1 MQKIILLTI
10 LVLSLSICHSQ
21 TTKDSVQTT
30 INSMFLAMKTSDTS
44 LLKIC
49 FTDSAI
55 LQTVAV
61 KKDGSTKIKTETV
74 KDFVAQMATI
84 ASGAADEQ
92 IQFGNINIDGALANV
107 WTPYQ
112 FYFNGKFSH
121 CGANNFIMVRTNNKW
136 LIQYI
141 IDTRRKNGCD

>member
-1 MQKIILLTI
+1 MLRYISITVI
-10 LVLSLSICHSQ
+10 CFLSLNITAQ

-30 INSMFLAMKTSDTS
+30 INNMFLAMKTSDTS
-44 LLKIC
+44 LLKTC

-55 LQTVAV
+55 LQTVAI
-61 KKDGSTKIKTETV
+61 KKDGATKIKTETV
-74 KDFVAQMATI
+74 RDFVAQMATI
-84 ASGAADEQ
+84 ANGAADEQ
-92 IQFGNINIDGALANV
+92 IQFGSINIDGALANV
-107 WTPYQ
+107 WTPYK

-121 CGANNFIMVRTNNKW
+121 CGANNFILVRVNNKW

>member
-1 MQKIILLTI
+1 
-10 LVLSLSICHSQ
+10 
-21 TTKDSVQTT
+21 
-30 INSMFLAMKTSDTS
+30 MFLAMKTSDTS
-44 LLKIC
+44 LLKTC

-84 ASGAADEQ
+84 ADGAADEQ
-92 IQFGNINIDGALANV
+92 IQFGSINIDGALANV
-107 WTPYQ
+107 WTPYK

-121 CGANNFIMVRTNNKW
+121 CGANNFILVRINNKW
-136 LIQYI
+136 LILYI